1 MLIISERYN
10 SIQSLACK
18 CKFYETKDSD
28 NFEKS
33 CARYLRKQFPG
44 HTFTVKGGNNKTTSD
59 ILVDGKFY
67 IECKMTE
74 SNNKPCVA
82 QSTGFGIKLVDNGSS
97 KLFECSDTAS
107 DSDAAHEILSYIN
120 NNIGSFEKLINQH
133 SSKVAIEVDQH
144 VLAEWMYNYYSNKN
158 VVFFMSKYN
167 GDHCIFKNSVDNI
180 LKYFD
185 IIAYARYYA
194 NGTKDLPLSQRD
206 NLIEGLKKQCKIY
219 SSRYDDRKSIV
230 CIKGEIE
237 NPYFDVGGTKI
248 YLSDKNQKPNEYRV
262 MKVSG
267 VGSPRILFSL
277 HTKANQDTKDL
288 EQFKK
293 FLNSK

>member
-33 CARYLRKQFPG
+33 CARYLRKQFPD
-44 HTFTVKGGNNKTTSD
+44 HTFTVKGGNNKMTSD
-59 ILVDGKFY
+59 ILVDDKFY

-74 SNNKPCVA
+74 SNNKSCVA
-82 QSTGFGIKLVDNGSS
+82 QSTGFGIKLVDDGNG
-97 KLFECSDTAS
+97 KQFKCSDTAS
-107 DSDAAHEILSYIN
+107 DSDAAHDILSYIN

-144 VLAEWMYNYYSNKN
+144 VLAEWMYNYYSHKN
-158 VVFFMSKYN
+158 VAFFMSKYN
-167 GDHCIFKNSVDNI
+167 GNYCIFKNSVDNI

-206 NLIEGLKKQCKIY
+206 DLIEGLKKQCKV
-219 SSRYDDRKSIV
+219 SSYRYDDRKSIV
-230 CIKGEIE
+230 CIKDEIE
-237 NPYFDVGGTKI
+237 NPYFYIGNTRV
-248 YLSDKNQKPNEYRV
+248 YLSNKNQKTNEYRV
-262 MKVSG
+262 MKVSCI
-267 VGSPRILFSL
+267 GSPRILFSL
-277 HTKANQDTKDL
+277 NTKVNQDTKDL

-293 FLNSK
+293 FLSK